1 MKPLS
6 LALALFVLAT
16 AAAPAAVA
24 ETRRARLVLVVHA
37 ENKVSRLDKSSV
49 RNMYLGITTFWHN
62 DVRVKPYNRVHDGAA
77 GKPFFRDVLGMTPA
91 RYRHTWQKQQLS
103 GQGVEPEVV
112 TTAGDVVARVA
123 SSPGAIGY
131 ILDSE
136 TAAADARVRLIPL
149 EGSP

>member
-6 LALALFVLAT
+6 LALALFVLGT

-49 RNMYLGITTFWHN
+49 RNMYLGITTFWPN
-62 DVRVKPYNRVHDGAA
+62 AVRVKPYNRVHDGAA

-112 TTAGDVVARVA
+112 ATAGDVVARVA

-149 EGSP
+149 GGSP